1 MRLRSR
7 NKRRTEEVTPG
18 PIFESTE
25 SLDGEDINPEEMKN
39 NEVKLAKPVKTI
51 QSPMRFIRRVLDNP
65 NFSFQLMVIILTLA
79 SENVQMDRRIDG
91 MTSTVDRV
99 RNIAEVINNT
109 MNSVKVAAEAP
120 KTIRR
125 LLE

>member
-1 MRLRSR
+1 MRLRK
-7 NKRRTEEVTPG
+7 NKRRSEAVTPG
-18 PIFESTE
+18 AVFESTE
-25 SLDGEDINPEEMKN
+25 SLDTDS
-39 NEVKLAKPVKTI
+39 NEQKIDDVKLAKPEKI
-51 QSPMRFIRRVLDNP
+51 SNMPMRVIRKILDNP

-79 SENVQMDRRIDG
+79 SENVQMDRRIEG

-99 RNIAEVINNT
+99 RSIAEVINNT
-109 MNSVKVAAEAP
+109 MQSVKVAAEAP

>member
-1 MRLRSR
+1 MRLRK
-7 NKRRTEEVTPG
+7 NKRRSEAVTPG
-18 PIFESTE
+18 AVFESTE
-25 SLDGEDINPEEMKN
+25 SLDTDSNEQKIED
-39 NEVKLAKPVKTI
+39 VKLAKPEKI
-51 QSPMRFIRRVLDNP
+51 SNMPMRVIRKILDNP

-79 SENVQMDRRIDG
+79 SENVQMDRRIEG

-99 RNIAEVINNT
+99 RSIAEVINNT
-109 MNSVKVAAEAP
+109 MQSVKVAAEAP

>member
-1 MRLRSR
+1 MRLRR

-25 SLDGEDINPEEMKN
+25 SLDGTDAEPEEILDS
-39 NEVKLAKPVKTI
+39 EVKLAKPEKSV
-51 QSPMRFIRRVLDNP
+51 QSPLRFIRRVLDNP

-99 RNIAEVINNT
+99 RSIAEVINST

>member
-1 MRLRSR
+1 MRLRR
-7 NKRRTEEVTPG
+7 NRRTIEEVNPG
-18 PIFESTE
+18 AVSESSE
-25 SLDGEDINPEEMKN
+25 SSESPNSNTHSNQDKD
-39 NEVKLAKPVKTI
+39 VKIAKPEKMLN
-51 QSPMRFIRRVLDNP
+51 SPLRFIRKVLDNP

-79 SENVQMDRRIDG
+79 SENVQMDRRIEG
-91 MTSTVDRV
+91 MTSTVDRI
-99 RNIAEVINNT
+99 RSIAEVINNT

>member
-1 MRLRSR
+1 MRLRK
-7 NKRRTEEVTPG
+7 NKRRSEAVTPG
-18 PIFESTE
+18 AVFESTE
-25 SLDGEDINPEEMKN
+25 SLDTDSTEQKIDD
-39 NEVKLAKPVKTI
+39 VKLAKPEKI
-51 QSPMRFIRRVLDNP
+51 SNMPMRVIRKILDNP

-79 SENVQMDRRIDG
+79 SENVQMDRRIEG

-99 RNIAEVINNT
+99 RSIAEVINNT
-109 MNSVKVAAEAP
+109 MQSVKVAAEAP

>member
-1 MRLRSR
+1 MRLRK
-7 NKRRTEEVTPG
+7 NKRRSEEVTPG
-18 PIFESTE
+18 AVFESTE
-25 SLDGEDINPEEMKN
+25 SLDTDS
-39 NEVKLAKPVKTI
+39 NEKKIADVKLAKPEKI
-51 QSPMRFIRRVLDNP
+51 SNMPMRVIRKILDNP

-79 SENVQMDRRIDG
+79 SENVQMDRRIEG

-109 MNSVKVAAEAP
+109 MQSVKVAAEAP

>member
-1 MRLRSR
+1 MRLRK
-7 NKRRTEEVTPG
+7 NKRRSEAVTSG
-18 PIFESTE
+18 AVFESTE
-25 SLDGEDINPEEMKN
+25 SLDTDS
-39 NEVKLAKPVKTI
+39 NEQKIDDVKLAKPEKI
-51 QSPMRFIRRVLDNP
+51 SNMPMRVIRKILDNP

-79 SENVQMDRRIDG
+79 SENVQMDRRIEG

-99 RNIAEVINNT
+99 RSIAEVINNT
-109 MNSVKVAAEAP
+109 MQSVKVAAEAP

>member
-1 MRLRSR
+1 MRLRK
-7 NKRRTEEVTPG
+7 NKRRSEEVTPG
-18 PIFESTE
+18 AVFESTE
-25 SLDGEDINPEEMKN
+25 SLDTDSHEKKIED
-39 NEVKLAKPVKTI
+39 VKLAKPEKI
-51 QSPMRFIRRVLDNP
+51 SNMPMRVIRKILDNP

-79 SENVQMDRRIDG
+79 SENVQMDRRIEG

-99 RNIAEVINNT
+99 RSIAEVINNT
-109 MNSVKVAAEAP
+109 MQSVKVAAEAP

>member
-1 MRLRSR
+1 MRLR
-7 NKRRTEEVTPG
+7 RRRRGADAACTVLDSS
-18 PIFESTE
+18 ESP
-25 SLDGEDINPEEMKN
+25 DANPEEQQSDDI
-39 NEVKLAKPVKTI
+39 KLAKPDKGFQT
-51 QSPMRFIRRVLDNP
+51 PLRLIRNVMNNP
-65 NFSFQLMVIILTLA
+65 NFSFQLMVIILTLT
-79 SENVQMDRRIDG
+79 SENIKMDRRIDG

-99 RNIAEVINNT
+99 RSIAEVINST